1 MTDGDL
7 LFDRRRLRRSLS
19 RWRLIAGLAA
29 IAAIA
34 VGAWRWADA
43 WTGVTREPYIARVS
57 IGGVI
62 IDDAARDR
70 ALARLAERGEMR
82 ALIVH
87 INSPGG
93 TLAGSETLYRRL
105 REIARTRPVVAVMG
119 ELAASGGYM
128 TALGADHIVAREGT
142 LTGSIGV
149 IIQGVDVTDLL
160 RTLGVR
166 IHNIKSDPLKAVPSP
181 VEPLSPEGRAA
192 VQAVV
197 DDAYQMFLD
206 MVIERRSLTR
216 ERARELADGRIY
228 TGRQARQSGLV
239 DTLGGEAQA
248 RTWLA
253 GRGVAETVPMR
264 DIDFEPRSLWRRLMA
279 GAVDAVTGKSYFLER
294 LTLDGLLVVWQPQ
307 LVEP

>member
-1 MTDGDL
+1 
-7 LFDRRRLRRSLS
+7 
-19 RWRLIAGLAA
+19 LIAAFAVIAALAA
-29 IAAIA
+29 AAWA
-34 VGAWRWADA
+34 WADGWVGARP
-43 WTGVTREPYIARVS
+43 GPYIARITVS
-57 IGGVI
+57 GVI
-62 IDDAARDR
+62 LHDAERDR
-70 ALARLAERGEMR
+70 ALERLAQRRDLR

-105 REIARTRPVVAVMG
+105 REIAQTRPVVAVMG

-149 IIQGVDVTDLL
+149 IMQGVDVTDLL

-181 VEPLSPEGRAA
+181 LEPLSPEGRAA
-192 VQAVV
+192 IQRVV

-206 MVIERRSLTR
+206 LVIERRNLAR

-228 TGRQARQSGLV
+228 TGRQARQAGLV
-239 DTLGGEAQA
+239 DALGGEAQA
-248 RTWLA
+248 RAWLA
-253 GRGVAETVPMR
+253 ERGVAADIRVR
-264 DIDFEPRSLWRRLMA
+264 DVDLARRSLWREIA
-279 GAVDAVTGKSYFLER
+279 TGAIAALTGKSILLET
-294 LTLDGLLVVWQPQ
+294 LTLDGLVAVWQPAR
-307 LVEP
+307 VEP

>member
-1 MTDGDL
+1 MTEGDL
-7 LFDRRRLRRSLS
+7 LFDRRRLRRQLS
-19 RWRLIAGLAA
+19 RWRLLAGLAV
-29 IAAIA
+29 IVAIA
-34 VGAWRWADA
+34 VGAWRWSDA
-43 WTGVTREPYIARVS
+43 WPGATREPYVARVT

-62 IDDAARDR
+62 LDDPQRDR

-149 IIQGVDVTDLL
+149 IMQGVDVTDLL

-181 VEPLSPEGRAA
+181 LEPLSPEGRAA
-192 VQAVV
+192 IQAVV
-197 DDAYQMFLD
+197 DDAYQMFLE
-206 MVIERRSLTR
+206 MVIERRSLVR

-228 TGRQARQSGLV
+228 TGRQARQAGLV

-248 RTWLA
+248 RAWLA
-253 GRGVAETVPMR
+253 GRGVAEAVRVR
-264 DIDFEPRSLWRRLMA
+264 DVDLTRRGFWRRMA
-279 GAVDAVTGKSYFLER
+279 DSAVEVVTGKSYFLER
-294 LTLDGLLVVWQPQ
+294 LTLDGLLAVWQPPR
-307 LVEP
+307 VEP